1 MAARR
6 NRKNGKFTRQTNRR
20 RRTSKAISITNT
32 AESLII
38 ANAVTKGFF
47 GTDLKTFLSLSP
59 QTGNSWNITLGELLN
74 GGGAGFGQASSYAG
88 GAGGTLEGLMTAIRS
103 NISKNGGTMVATMIL
118 TPIAFK
124 MGKRVLAKPVIRPA
138 RKALKMAGLQGSVK
152 V

>member
-1 MAARR
+1 MATRR

-38 ANAVTKGFF
+38 MNAVTKGLF
-47 GTDLKTFLSLSP
+47 GTNLREFADLRPKVAN
-59 QTGNSWNITLGELLN
+59 NSWNITLGELI
-74 GGGAGFGQASSYAG
+74 GGQGFGQSSSYGGAGV
-88 GAGGTLEGLMTAIRS
+88 GGTFEGLMLAVKS
-103 NISKNGGTMVATMIL
+103 NLEKNGASMLGTVIL

-124 MGKRVLAKPVIRPA
+124 MAKKVLAKPVIRPA
-138 RKALKMAGLQGSVK
+138 RKAIKMAGLQGSVK